1 MTRRAW
7 LFGAAAG
14 LAALA
19 GAGGALWHDRRRRP
33 EEGWWDRRFATPGG
47 GELALA
53 DYRGSMLLINFWA
66 TWCPP
71 CVREMPLL
79 DRFQQAQRPRG
90 WQVLGLAIDGPLQ
103 VGEFLQRAPVSY
115 PIAIGGADGMRIVR
129 ELGNAGGGLPYSVVF
144 DRSGRIVRSHL
155 GELTEA
161 MLAQWA
167 RHG

>member
-1 MTRRAW
+1 
-7 LFGAAAG
+7 
-14 LAALA
+14 
-19 GAGGALWHDRRRRP
+19 
-33 EEGWWDRRFATPGG
+33 
-47 GELALA
+47 
-53 DYRGSMLLINFWA
+53 MLLLNFWA

-79 DRFQQAQRPRG
+79 DRFHQAQRARG

-103 VGEFLQRAPVSY
+103 VGEFLQRSPVSY

-129 ELGNAGGGLPYSVVF
+129 DLGNAGGGLPYSVLF
-144 DRSGRIVRSHL
+144 DRSGRVVRSHL

-167 RHG
+167 RQG